1 MKVSARIVRK
11 SVNLGKGKSKMVS
24 GISIKKLGRDNARH
38 EGDAGTVIMTNVR
51 FGKTVLG
58 DLVEESERK
67 LMPRSSKFGAVS
79 YWPKARYIGSLG
91 HYVDS
96 ETGKKVTSA
105 AAVYMVGSDIY
116 YM

>member
-11 SVNLGKGKSKMVS
+11 SINIGKGKTKVVA
-24 GISIKKLGRDNARH
+24 GISVKKLGRTTAKH
-38 EGDAGTVIMTNVR
+38 EGDAGTVIMTNVK
-51 FGKTVLG
+51 FDKTILG

-67 LMPRSSKFGAVS
+67 LAPRSSKFGAVS

-91 HYVDS
+91 YYIDT
-96 ETGKKVTSA
+96 ETHEKVTSA
-105 AAVYMVGSDIY
+105 TAVYMVGSDIY

>member
-11 SVNLGKGKSKMVS
+11 STNVKGKKTVTT
-24 GISIKKLGRDNARH
+24 GIKVKKLGKAAAKH
-38 EGDAGTVIMTNVR
+38 EGDAGTVIMTNVK

-58 DLVEESERK
+58 DLVEESERR
-67 LMPRSSKFGAVS
+67 LMPRSAKFGAVS

-91 HYVDS
+91 YYIDT
-96 ETGKKVTSA
+96 ETHEKVTSA
-105 AAVYMVGSDIY
+105 TAVYMVGSDIY

>member
-11 SVNLGKGKSKMVS
+11 SVNVKGGKKVVS
-24 GISIKKLGRDNARH
+24 GISVKKLGKSSARH
-38 EGDAGTVIMTNVR
+38 EGNAGTVIMTNVR

-58 DLVEESERK
+58 DLVEESERR
-67 LMPRSSKFGAVS
+67 LMPRSQKFGAVS
-79 YWPKARYIGSLG
+79 YWPKARYIASLG
-91 HYVDS
+91 YYVDT